1 MRFSHHYRTSGK
13 TLKKAALAITGVL
26 VLVYIAAIFIPIDP
40 NEQQPGTR
48 LSGNFAKDQ
57 NPDWSF
63 MEGRTRAY
71 IETRSLYL
79 IPHSI
84 TVSSWSQNGQ
94 LYVGCRACDTKYWP
108 PNVVRDPNI
117 RIKIGDKIY
126 KRRAVRLSDE
136 ERDVIIEPD
145 EPIPGMGLFRIDL
158 R

>member
-1 MRFSHHYRTSGK
+1 M
-13 TLKKAALAITGVL
+13 KKAALAITGVL
-26 VLVYIAAIFIPIDP
+26 VLVYIAAIFIPINP

-48 LSGNFAKDQ
+48 LSGNFAEDQ

-94 LYVGCRACDTKYWP
+94 LYVGCLACDTKYWP
-108 PNVVRDPNI
+108 TNVVRDPNI
-117 RIKIGDKIY
+117 RIKIDDKIY

-136 ERDVIIEPD
+136 ERDAIIEAD
-145 EPIPGMGLFRIDL
+145 KPIPGMGLFRIDL

>member
-1 MRFSHHYRTSGK
+1 MRFSHQYRTSGK
-13 TLKKAALAITGVL
+13 TLKKAALVITGVL
-26 VLVYIAAIFIPIDP
+26 VLVYIAAIFIPINP

-48 LSGNFAKDQ
+48 LSGNFADDQ

-108 PNVVRDPNI
+108 KNVVRDPNI
-117 RIKIGDKIY
+117 RIKIDDKIY
-126 KRRAVRLSDE
+126 KRKAVRLSDK
-136 ERDVIIEPD
+136 ERDAIIQPD
-145 EPIPGMGLFRIDL
+145 KAIPGMGLFRIDL

>member
-48 LSGNFAKDQ
+48 LSGNFADDQ

-63 MEGRTRAY
+63 MEGRARAY

-108 PNVVRDPNI
+108 TNVVRDPNI
-117 RIKIGDKIY
+117 RIKIDDKIY

-136 ERDVIIEPD
+136 ERDAIIEPD
-145 EPIPGMGLFRIDL
+145 KPIPGMGLFRIDL

>member
-1 MRFSHHYRTSGK
+1 MPRST
-13 TLKKAALAITGVL
+13 TEDQELKKAALAILGVL
-26 VLVYIAAIFIPIDP
+26 VLVYIAAIFVTNDP
-40 NEQQPGTR
+40 DEQKPGTR
-48 LSGNFAKDQ
+48 LSGNLAEDQ

-63 MEGRTRAY
+63 LDGRTKAY

-84 TVSSWSQNGQ
+84 TVSSWSENGQ

-108 PNVVRDPNI
+108 KNVVGDPNI
-117 RIKIGDKIY
+117 RIKIDGKIY

-136 ERDVIIEPD
+136 ERDAIIKSDKPM
-145 EPIPGMGLFRIDL
+145 PGMGLFRIDP

>member
-1 MRFSHHYRTSGK
+1 M
-13 TLKKAALAITGVL
+13 KKAALAIFGVL
-26 VLVYIAAIFIPIDP
+26 VLVYIAAIFIPINP

-48 LSGNFAKDQ
+48 LSGNFADDQ

-108 PNVVRDPNI
+108 KNVVRDPNI
-117 RIKIGDKIY
+117 RIKIDDKIY
-126 KRRAVRLSDE
+126 QRRAVRLSDE
-136 ERDVIIEPD
+136 ERDEIIESD
-145 EPIPGMGLFRIDL
+145 KSMPGMGLFRIDL

>member
-1 MRFSHHYRTSGK
+1 
-13 TLKKAALAITGVL
+13 
-26 VLVYIAAIFIPIDP
+26 
-40 NEQQPGTR
+40 
-48 LSGNFAKDQ
+48 
-57 NPDWSF
+57 

-108 PNVVRDPNI
+108 KNVVRDPNI
-117 RIKIGDKIY
+117 RIKIDDKIY
-126 KRRAVRLSDE
+126 KRKAVRLSDK
-136 ERDVIIEPD
+136 ERDAIIQPD
-145 EPIPGMGLFRIDL
+145 KAIPGMGLFRIDL

>member
-1 MRFSHHYRTSGK
+1 MRFSHQYRTSGK
-13 TLKKAALAITGVL
+13 ILKKAALAITGVL
-26 VLVYIAAIFIPIDP
+26 VLVYIAAIFIPINP

-48 LSGNFAKDQ
+48 LSGNFADDQ
-57 NPDWSF
+57 NPEWAF

-108 PNVVRDPNI
+108 TNVVRDPNI
-117 RIKIGDKIY
+117 RIKIDDKIY

-136 ERDVIIEPD
+136 ERDAIIEPD
-145 EPIPGMGLFRIDL
+145 KPIPGMGLFRIDL